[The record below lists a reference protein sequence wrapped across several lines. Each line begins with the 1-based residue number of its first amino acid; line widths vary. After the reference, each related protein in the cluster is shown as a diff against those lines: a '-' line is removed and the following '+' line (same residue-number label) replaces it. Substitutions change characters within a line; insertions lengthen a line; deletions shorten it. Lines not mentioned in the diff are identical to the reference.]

1 MSQQDYFYSSK
12 NNLSFEMIKESQA
25 FSPERFDILK
35 DAPSF
40 DHKAFCRV
48 VPAVSMQWNC
58 NDIRKLDQKDLK
70 L

>member
-12 NNLSFEMIKESQA
+12 NNLSFELIQESQS

-40 DHKAFCRV
+40 DQHGILPSRARRFKAV
-48 VPAVSMQWNC
+48 ELQ
-58 NDIRKLDQKDLK
+58 
-70 L
+70 